1 MPWVNCQVV
10 QTGPAE
16 DGTIYIA
23 LRALDGSFIHW
34 FSAVPAVK
42 KEMLATA
49 LSAMSMG
56 RNVVAFLTN
65 TTPYSIINRLYVS

>member
-1 MPWVNCQVV
+1 MQA
-10 QTGPAE
+10 GPAE

-23 LRALDGSFIHW
+23 LRATDGSFNNW
-34 FSAVPAVK
+34 FSAVPAMK

-56 RNVVAFLTN
+56 KGVTASVTA
-65 TTPYSIINRLYVS
+65 TTPYSVINRLYVVR